1 MIYHFLFKKIIQAIM
16 MRGTGVKQ
24 LTVKEPVDIIVHVDY
39 LFHLIIIDHNWQ
51 IYLQV
56 SQDL

>member
-16 MRGTGVKQ
+16 MRGTDVKQ
-24 LTVKEPVDIIVHVDY
+24 LTGKEPVDIIVHVDY

-51 IYLQV
+51 IY
-56 SQDL
+56 

>member
-1 MIYHFLFKKIIQAIM
+1 M

-51 IYLQV
+51 IY
-56 SQDL
+56 